1 MGDVIKNDFRPI
13 TLAKQAFEK
22 IGIEPDTAAVRGGT
36 DGSTL
41 TFNGLPTP
49 NIFAGGENMHGR
61 FEYVSLQTMEKAAQV
76 IVGIVEASRDY
87 NTL

>member
-1 MGDVIKNDFRPI
+1 
-13 TLAKQAFEK
+13 
-22 IGIEPDTAAVRGGT
+22 
-36 DGSTL
+36 
-41 TFNGLPTP
+41 
-49 NIFAGGENMHGR
+49 MHGR